1 MNDKLT
7 VRDIVDS
14 IMEYSYTVD
23 IAVNENEIGDAID
36 NFESQIY
43 KVVIDEVEVDRGK
56 ISKIMQLVC
65 DIASC
70 QGICPGYDKPYC
82 IDTPKC
88 VELAQIREF
97 LDSIIKFKGGK

>member
-43 KVVIDEVEVDRGK
+43 KVVIDAVIEKIQENTEGTFSDEGGNDCWYIDKLVEMLGQMKGK
-56 ISKIMQLVC
+56 L
-65 DIASC
+65 
-70 QGICPGYDKPYC
+70 
-82 IDTPKC
+82 
-88 VELAQIREF
+88 
-97 LDSIIKFKGGK
+97 